1 MNHKIRKN
9 FLVFIGCLSAIGL
22 WSQKTYSLSGSSYY
36 DRCESFINAMNSVN
50 PTGANSDPKYVG
62 PYFFSR
68 LYKNVDVFN
77 TNKEMEIMYDKYL
90 NDPSLYYNSPGSGP
104 QFYAHA
110 TMHGYLLTKDKMTN
124 SLKGKIKSF
133 LELCDF
139 NSKGITLNLD
149 MMMNA
154 AGFLAAEEWPD
165 FRDKNNKTSEQI
177 IAFARPKILD
187 KLDNFLKKNCEELD
201 AYTYFPTNFMYV
213 RMLAEFSKDTEVKH
227 MAWLAYQQMV
237 SGLVV
242 SWDKGLYVN
251 NPPRSKGWE
260 NLYTGAYAS
269 NIASTAL
276 GWLYFGNKEG
286 FYKMIPGLTVTNN
299 VASSVF
305 WMTYKGEVNP
315 IPELFEAEKL
325 KTYPC
330 VYQSVIEQSDNF
342 KSRYSYQS
350 ENYGLCTQHEELKDY
365 KNWNKSYTWKET
377 KRIVLSWRST
387 VAECVFSVCQDNP
400 ERPAEKIRVNALGY
414 GENPFHRVLQKNKA
428 AIGIYNVP
436 KDYNNNGDKLFRLYV
451 PFSQKGIQ
459 KRIEKNGWVICH
471 TGNMIFAFK
480 TTQPYTWATDSY
492 KIKNHDVLIL
502 KDEKCRKGSWILET
516 TEITPDIKG
525 KNQEEELNNFASKLD
540 RLTHVKTINYDSDSP
555 KIQYKSIDGDVLDL
569 TYFPPITPY
578 SDQYKINGKIVP
590 INKMYLAKGDVIN
603 QEINT
608 NLLTIKTKEG
618 FRSLKL
624 RDLR

>member
-1 MNHKIRKN
+1 MQYKKKTSFVI
-9 FLVFIGCLSAIGL
+9 IGLLSAIY
-22 WSQKTYSLSGSSYY
+22 SFAQVTYTLSGNSYY
-36 DRCESFINAMNSVN
+36 DRCESFINAMNSVQ
-50 PTGANSDPKYVG
+50 PIGANSDPKYVG

-68 LYKNVDVFN
+68 LYKNLDVLN
-77 TNKEMEIMYDKYL
+77 ANKEMEIMYDKYL
-90 NDPSLYYNSPGSGP
+90 NDPSFYYNSPGSGP

-124 SLKGKIKSF
+124 SLKVKIKSF

-165 FRDKNNKTSEQI
+165 FRDKNNKNPEQI
-177 IAFARPKILD
+177 IAFSRPIILA

-213 RMLAEFSKDTEVKH
+213 RMLAEFSKDAEVKQK
-227 MAWLAYQQMV
+227 AYLAYQQMV

-260 NLYTGAYAS
+260 NLFTGAYAS

-276 GWLYFGNKEG
+276 GWLFFGNKEG
-286 FYKMIPGLTVTNN
+286 FYKMIPSLTVTNN

-305 WMTYKGEVNP
+305 WMAYKGTVNP

-330 VYQSVIEQSDNF
+330 VYQSVIEQEDNF

-400 ERPAEKIRVNALGY
+400 ERPVDKTRVNALGY

-428 AIGIYNVP
+428 AIGIYNIP
-436 KDYNNNGDKLFRLYV
+436 TDYNSNGDKLFRLYV
-451 PFSQKGIQ
+451 PFSKKGIQ
-459 KRIEKNGWVICH
+459 KLIEKNGWVLCH
-471 TGNMIFAFK
+471 TGSMMFAFK
-480 TTQPYTWATDSY
+480 TTEPFQWAKDQY
-492 KIKNHDVLIL
+492 QIKNQDVLVL
-502 KDEKCRKGSWILET
+502 KDETCRKGSWVLET
-516 TEITPDIKG
+516 TEITTEFKG
-525 KNQEEELNNFASKLD
+525 KNHEEELNNFALKLEKQTE
-540 RLTHVKTINYDSDSP
+540 LKTLDYQSENP
-555 KIQYKSIDGDVLDL
+555 RIQYKSLNGDVLDI
-569 TYFPPITPY
+569 TYFPPTVANT
-578 SDQYKINGKIVP
+578 DQYMVNGEVIP
-590 INKMYLAKGDVIN
+590 FNKTYLAKGDVIN
-603 QEINT
+603 LERNTEI
-608 NLLTIKTKEG
+608 LTIKGTKG
-618 FRSLKL
+618 LKTINFE
-624 RDLR
+624 